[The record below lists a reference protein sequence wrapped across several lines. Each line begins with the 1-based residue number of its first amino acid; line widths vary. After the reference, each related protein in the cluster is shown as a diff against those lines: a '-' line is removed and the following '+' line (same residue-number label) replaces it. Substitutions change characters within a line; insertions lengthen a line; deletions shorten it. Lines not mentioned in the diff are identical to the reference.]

1 MRQRLMIAFALIC
14 KPKLLIVDEAADV
27 DTKQMNELLK
37 NLQRERKM
45 AVILITN
52 HILSAFEMASKIL
65 VMHAGKVVE
74 AGDRENVF
82 LHPRH
87 PYTQMLISG
96 KEEMPNRTGSM
107 EEKPFQWIDLP
118 KGCSFHNRCGR
129 CIRICTLHEP
139 PVFEFEDGHTAS
151 CWLYHPLA
159 EEKDMR

>member
-1 MRQRLMIAFALIC
+1 MIAFALIC

>member
-1 MRQRLMIAFALIC
+1 
-14 KPKLLIVDEAADV
+14 
-27 DTKQMNELLK
+27 MNELLK

-129 CIRICTLHEP
+129 CIWICTLHEP